1 MVHAA
6 IPSPLAA
13 HAAEELVGHV
23 EEATGCRLP
32 VADETAILS
41 GCAGRIV
48 VGVTEAAL
56 AQRIDAGE
64 LGTHV
69 PRTDAL
75 AIADL
80 DQPVRPRLPH
90 RFLAGRELR
99 RVCRSGVMYDHIRTP
114 QPGGMTRRPAEL
126 RRFTVRQACDGGDG
140 RSEHGRGTQR
150 GT

>member
-64 LGTHV
+64 LRTCL
-69 PRTDAL
+69 PRTDTL
-75 AIADL
+75 AIPDL
-80 DQPVRPRLPH
+80 DEPVRPRLPH
-90 RFLAGRELR
+90 RFL
-99 RVCRSGVMYDHIRTP
+99 
-114 QPGGMTRRPAEL
+114 GGWEL
-126 RRFTVRQACDGGDG
+126 RRFTVRRAWDGGDG

-150 GT
+150 ETRGAPPG